1 MERLWT
7 KSFVLLTL
15 SMLFL
20 FTGFYFLLPT
30 FPIFVRQLGA
40 NDTQIGIAAGLFT
53 LAAVVFRPIVGELID
68 RYGRRAFVIWGLVFF
83 IVSIYAYEWVGG
95 LLVLFVLR
103 IVHGMS
109 WAFSTTSISA
119 ATTDIIPASRRGE
132 GMGWFGMAMTSAMA
146 IGPLLGV
153 WIMEH
158 FSFHTLFLTAAI
170 LSAIALTLAASNRM
184 PYRVSNQKRRIVF
197 FEKPLLPIMA
207 LIFFLTVSY
216 GGITTFLPLFAESLS
231 VNAGLF
237 FLIYAIMLTLI
248 RPVAGI
254 ISDKYGETVVILP
267 ALAVT
272 ASAMIVLAFSAG
284 PVGIFAAAVLYG
296 IGFGSAQ
303 PSLQAAA
310 LHLADPQRKGAANA
324 SFLTAFDLGIGLG
337 SILLGAVSQLMG
349 YSQLFLLS
357 AFSIAIALIIFTP
370 IVGRMLKNQRE
381 KSGNESSANR

>member
-15 SMLFL
+15 SRLFL

-40 NDTQIGIAAGLFT
+40 NETQIGIAAGLFT

>member
-1 MERLWT
+1 
-7 KSFVLLTL
+7 
-15 SMLFL
+15 MLFL

-40 NDTQIGIAAGLFT
+40 NETQIGIAAGLFT

>member
-40 NDTQIGIAAGLFT
+40 NETQIGIAAGLFT

-254 ISDKYGETVVILP
+254 ISDNTGK
-267 ALAVT
+267 
-272 ASAMIVLAFSAG
+272 
-284 PVGIFAAAVLYG
+284 
-296 IGFGSAQ
+296 
-303 PSLQAAA
+303 
-310 LHLADPQRKGAANA
+310 R
-324 SFLTAFDLGIGLG
+324 
-337 SILLGAVSQLMG
+337 
-349 YSQLFLLS
+349 
-357 AFSIAIALIIFTP
+357 
-370 IVGRMLKNQRE
+370 
-381 KSGNESSANR
+381 SSSCPR

>member
-1 MERLWT
+1 
-7 KSFVLLTL
+7 
-15 SMLFL
+15 
-20 FTGFYFLLPT
+20 
-30 FPIFVRQLGA
+30 
-40 NDTQIGIAAGLFT
+40 
-53 LAAVVFRPIVGELID
+53 
-68 RYGRRAFVIWGLVFF
+68 
-83 IVSIYAYEWVGG
+83 
-95 LLVLFVLR
+95 
-103 IVHGMS
+103 MS
-109 WAFSTTSISA
+109 RAFSTTSISA

-197 FEKPLLPIMA
+197 FEKPLLPIMRS
-207 LIFFLTVSY
+207 IFFLTVSY

-324 SFLTAFDLGIGLG
+324 SFLTAFI
-337 SILLGAVSQLMG
+337 S
-349 YSQLFLLS
+349 
-357 AFSIAIALIIFTP
+357 
-370 IVGRMLKNQRE
+370 
-381 KSGNESSANR
+381 ESVAPYCSERFPS

>member
-40 NDTQIGIAAGLFT
+40 NETQIGIAAGLFT

>member
-40 NDTQIGIAAGLFT
+40 NETQIGIAAGLFT

-357 AFSIAIALIIFTP
+357 AFSIAITLIIFTP